1 MTQQPRYKNL
11 YCRVFPETEA
21 LSAVEKK
28 ARLTAQGPPLG
39 ALLGRALRIG
49 KARYFFGEEANT
61 HMNPPVLT
69 FTAYAN
75 TGKTTYLEK
84 LIPYLKKAGLRIAVI
99 KHDGHDFQADIEG
112 KDSWRFAQAGAD
124 VVAIASENQF
134 AYFQYAP
141 VTLEDVLQHI
151 PDVDLIITEGYKH
164 GPFPK
169 VALFRAQSGK
179 GLSVPAEECLAIV
192 GDYPEPVGC
201 PVFPLDDPQ
210 PLAEHLLHLLRTGT
224 LI

>member
-1 MTQQPRYKNL
+1 MTQQPRCKKL
-11 YCRVFPETEA
+11 YRRVFPETEA
-21 LSAVEKK
+21 LSIVEKK
-28 ARLTAQGPPLG
+28 ARLAAKGPLLG
-39 ALLGRALRIG
+39 ALLGRALRIC
-49 KARYFFGEEANT
+49 KARYFFSEEANAG
-61 HMNPPVLT
+61 MNPPVLT

-84 LIPYLKKAGLRIAVI
+84 LIPCLKKEGLRIAVI

-124 VVAIASENQF
+124 VVAVASQNRF

-141 VTLEDVLQHI
+141 ATLEDVLRHI
-151 PDVDLIITEGYKH
+151 PNVDLIITEGYKH

-169 VALFRAQSGK
+169 IALFRADFGK

-192 GDYPEPVGC
+192 GDYPGSVDC
-201 PVFPLDDPQ
+201 PVFPLDNPQ
-210 PLAEHLLHLLRTGT
+210 PLAEHLLHLLRAGT